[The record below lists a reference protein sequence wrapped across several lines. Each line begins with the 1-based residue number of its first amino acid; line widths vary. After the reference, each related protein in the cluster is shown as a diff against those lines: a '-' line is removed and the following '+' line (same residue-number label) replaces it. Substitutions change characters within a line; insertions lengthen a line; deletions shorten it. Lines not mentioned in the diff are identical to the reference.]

1 MTFVAS
7 WLQNDGTS
15 QLVCSK
21 ISSPFSPL
29 ICALRTSQS
38 TVENR
43 SSTSV
48 GQNVAS
54 TLSRP
59 WNRLAAG
66 LGRFGGGGFHGRQ
79 LEY

>member
-29 ICALRTSQS
+29 ICGAANFPVDGGEQIVDVGRAELSVDLQPA
-38 TVENR
+38 VE
-43 SSTSV
+43 
-48 GQNVAS
+48 
-54 TLSRP
+54 TL
-59 WNRLAAG
+59 
-66 LGRFGGGGFHGRQ
+66 
-79 LEY
+79 